1 MKPWLGFAESSFLKR
16 PEPKRV
22 HSLEIHMV
30 YRGGRTLVQRAHSS
44 GALRILRPFDLGDRI
59 LLQLITLGPG
69 LLDGDLFRIEVHVGP
84 GAKALLVNQSAGKVH
99 PGLARQEVVIQ
110 AAQESELEFYPGL
123 SILFP
128 QASLEQRTR
137 VWLEPGARF
146 GLLETWALGR
156 MARGEAWDFVF
167 LDTRTEVDQG
177 SIPLFRDALLLSPLN
192 ASRPG
197 FMEGRPYL
205 ASGFW
210 TWPAPDPG
218 MELGG
223 TWALAWSSTAQAH
236 LVLRGTASEGAGL
249 LGALTDRLYVCRQSW
264 GLVRLDL
271 GRYSSAW
278 AGSGAT
284 PISFPGQPR
293 TSCGKTGCELPSPRT
308 PSPC

>member
-1 MKPWLGFAESSFLKR
+1 
-16 PEPKRV
+16 
-22 HSLEIHMV
+22 MV
-30 YRGGRTLVQRAHSS
+30 YRGGRTLVSRARST

-69 LLDGDLFRIEVHVGP
+69 LLDGDLFRMEVHLGP

-99 PGLARQEVVIQ
+99 PGLARQEVVIY
-110 AAQESELEFYPGL
+110 AAEESELEFYPGL

-128 QASLEQRTR
+128 RAALEQRTR

-167 LDTRTEVDQG
+167 LDTRTQVDQG
-177 SIPLFRDALLLSPLN
+177 PTPLFRDALLLTPLN

-218 MELGG
+218 MDLGNS
-223 TWALAWSSTAQAH
+223 WALTWSSTAQRH
-236 LVLRGTASEGAGL
+236 LVLRGTASEGASV
-249 LGALTDRLYVCRQSW
+249 LGALAERLYVFRKNW
-264 GLVRLDL
+264 GLARVDL
-271 GRYSSAW
+271 SQYSSAW
-278 AGSGAT
+278 AGSGVT
-284 PISFPGQPR
+284 PVSFPGPPQ
-293 TSCGKTGCELPSPRT
+293 TSCGKTGCEPSSPRAPSPR
-308 PSPC
+308 